1 MDDFGEMVRQR
12 IAGIGIGIGWP
23 GALRCYR
30 TRGLEV
36 SVIGM

>member
-12 IAGIGIGIGWP
+12 IAGIGWP

-30 TRGLEV
+30 ARGLEV
-36 SVIGM
+36 PVIGM

>member
-12 IAGIGIGIGWP
+12 IAGIGIGWP

-30 TRGLEV
+30 ARGLEV